1 MGYKFKSLVGVRV
14 PLISYLHLVLETKKA
29 TDQKMAV
36 MIKGFSNSSM
46 ISDVAELKH
55 FDIARMPAMLKY
67 DSLRKDSLLRVI

>member
-1 MGYKFKSLVGVRV
+1 MGYKFKPLVGARV
-14 PLISYLHLVLETKKA
+14 QLISYLCLVWQTKKA

-36 MIKGFSNSSM
+36 KINGLSNWSM
-46 ISDVAELKH
+46 ISDVAELRH

>member
-1 MGYKFKSLVGVRV
+1 
-14 PLISYLHLVLETKKA
+14 
-29 TDQKMAV
+29 MAV
-36 MIKGFSNSSM
+36 EIKEFSNSSM

>member
-1 MGYKFKSLVGVRV
+1 
-14 PLISYLHLVLETKKA
+14 
-29 TDQKMAV
+29 
-36 MIKGFSNSSM
+36 M